1 MRLIYNYQNGDF
13 AVSHNDYTKA
23 VTTELGEATE
33 MVYVFDIDH
42 WTEDDFI
49 YFSSLDT
56 DNQWLFM
63 ERLNCISDTP
73 FR

>member
-13 AVSHNDYTKA
+13 AVSHNDHTKA
-23 VTTELGEATE
+23 VTTELDGATE

-49 YFSSLDT
+49 YFTGLHAD
-56 DNQWLFM
+56 DQAELL